1 MTDAPKQPNILWL
14 CTDQQRWDTLG
25 VYGNTFVD
33 TPNIDQLARDGV
45 VFEHCYAQ
53 SPVCTPSRAS
63 FLTGR
68 YPRTNRCRQN
78 GQSLPDDEV
87 LVTKLLAD
95 NRGPDGTP
103 IRPAPHSGYV
113 GGLSGKFHLAPCHPS
128 VSPGTEARHDDGYSA
143 FHWSHHPAADWPT
156 NEYAQWLDAQGI
168 TLEQTPFQGSR
179 HVYTTATPET
189 SQTAWCADKA
199 IDFIERNQDGE
210 SPWFFSVNFYDPH
223 HAFDPPLAYLERY
236 APLLDTIP
244 QPNYVEGELDD
255 KPVFQQ
261 IDHRNAYN
269 TPGLYPFVEMD
280 ERDHATIRAAYWA
293 MVDQI
298 DAHVGRIMAAL
309 RASGQ
314 LENTLVIFT
323 SDHGEMLGDHGIYL
337 KGPYFYDP
345 AVRVP
350 LIVSW
355 PGTIEGGRRSNALVE
370 LLDLA
375 PTLLEAAGLESYA
388 GMQGRSLL
396 PLLRGEA
403 PLHEHAPDVYCEYLN
418 AMPWHSAPAPYATML
433 RTYEFKIVSMHGLDG
448 GELYDLSNDPDE
460 TVNCWYDPAYRDVRL
475 EMLKRLVDRIALTA
489 DPLPERVAPW

>member
-1 MTDAPKQPNILWL
+1 MTDVPRRPNILWL

-25 VYGNTFVD
+25 VYGNPFVR
-33 TPNIDQLARDGV
+33 TPNIDQLAQDGV
-45 VFEHCYAQ
+45 VFEHCYTQ

-78 GQSLPDDEV
+78 GQSLPADEV

-95 NRGPDGTP
+95 GG
-103 IRPAPHSGYV
+103 SEGYV
-113 GGLSGKFHLAPCHPS
+113 GGLAGKLHIAACHPS
-128 VSPGTEARHDDGYSA
+128 VSPVGEPRHDDGYSE
-143 FHWSHHPAADWPT
+143 FHWSHHPAADWLS
-156 NEYAQWLDAQGI
+156 NEYAQWLDQQGI
-168 TLEQTPFQGSR
+168 ALEKTPFQGSR
-179 HVYTTATPET
+179 YVQTTATPAT

-199 IDFIERNQDGE
+199 IDFIEAHKDADH
-210 SPWFFSVNFYDPH
+210 PWFFSVNFYDPH
-223 HAFDPPLAYLERY
+223 HPFDPPREYLDRYEALLA
-236 APLLDTIP
+236 TIP
-244 QPNYVEGELDD
+244 QPNYTEGELDD

-261 IDHRNAYN
+261 IDHQNAYN
-269 TPGLYPFVEMD
+269 TPGLYPFAAMD
-280 ERDHATIRAAYWA
+280 ARDHATVRAAYWA

-309 RASGQ
+309 RATGQ

-355 PGTIEGGRRSNALVE
+355 AGTLQGGRRSNALVE

-375 PTLLEAAGLESYA
+375 PTLLDVAGLGASE

-403 PLHEHAPDVYCEYLN
+403 SLDEHLPDVYCEYLS
-418 AMPWHSAPAPYATML
+418 AMPWHHDPAPYATMV
-433 RTYEFKIVSMHGLDG
+433 RTRDYKIVSMHGLDG
-448 GELYDLSNDPDE
+448 GELYDLGDDPDE
-460 TVNCWYDPAYRDVRL
+460 TVNRWHDPDYREVRL
-475 EMLKRLVDRIALTA
+475 AMLERLVDRIALTA